1 MPRDFYPFVE
11 NADGEN
17 EAQGTPKT
25 STDGDE
31 LKVKYPARIAVY
43 DDAAA
48 APRVVLVEPKD
59 VRSYLE
65 EITATVTRLSK
76 EQGGSIPFMVIRE
89 IVENFIHAYF
99 LEPTISILDGGE
111 TIKFSDQGPGIKS
124 KELALEYGTTSATE
138 PMKQYI
144 RGVGSGLPY
153 VQQYMTDRGG
163 SLTIEDNISGGTIVT
178 ISNVIQD
185 DEQMA
190 DQPMDAQGFGMGGMQ
205 GQGAMGMQAAPAAQG
220 YGMPTA
226 MPGATGAVPQMPQ
239 GNGMQQYGAI
249 PYGQAAYP
257 QGGFAPGWPQYQQM
271 PMQQGMPYQQQ
282 GQYQPYMQPQQPIPA
297 QQPVPFSLSERDVS
311 VLSYLKANPTVGP
324 TELTRSFGSS
334 QPTWTRELQKLE
346 KAGFIR
352 KNKGAQK
359 YALTDLGRTYA
370 RQL

>member
-1 MPRDFYPFVE
+1 MARDFYPFVE
-11 NADGEN
+11 ES
-17 EAQGTPKT
+17 AQGEPAKAQESAAHTLGEV
-25 STDGDE
+25 S
-31 LKVKYPARIAVY
+31 YPARIAVY

-205 GQGAMGMQAAPAAQG
+205 GQGVMGMQAAQVG
-220 YGMPTA
+220 GMPA
-226 MPGATGAVPQMPQ
+226 PMPGTMGAMPQMPQ
-239 GNGMQQYGAI
+239 GAGMQQHGAM

-271 PMQQGMPYQQQ
+271 PLQQGMPYQQQ
-282 GQYQPYMQPQQPIPA
+282 GQYQPYMQTQQPMPA
-297 QQPVPFSLSERDVS
+297 PQPAPFSLSERDVS

-370 RQL
+370 QQL

>member
-76 EQGGSIPFMVIRE
+76 EQGGTIPFMVIRE

-124 KELALEYGTTSATE
+124 KDLALEYGTTSATE

-178 ISNVIQD
+178 ISNVVQD
-185 DEQMA
+185 YDQMT
-190 DQPMDAQGFGMGGMQ
+190 DQPMDTQGFAMGGMQ
-205 GQGAMGMQAAPAAQG
+205 GQSPTGMQGPAG
-220 YGMPTA
+220 GGMPAA
-226 MPGATGAVPQMPQ
+226 MPGTAAAMPQMPQ
-239 GNGMQQYGAI
+239 GVGMQQYGAT
-249 PYGQAAYP
+249 PYGQPAYP
-257 QGGFAPGWPQYQQM
+257 QGGFAPGWPQFQQM
-271 PMQQGMPYQQQ
+271 PMQQGMSYQQQ
-282 GQYQPYMQPQQPIPA
+282 GQYQPYMQSQQPMPA
-297 QQPVPFSLSERDVS
+297 PQPAPFSLSERDVS

-324 TELTRSFGSS
+324 TELTRAFGSS

-370 RQL
+370 QQI